1 MNLSSREISWVCGV
15 PAARKIR
22 EKKIKH
28 FLNMVQKVSHILP
41 NSSDLE
47 DHSTPK
53 RPAPEILA
61 NESIYILKKQIP
73 KKTLTSFV
81 PWFFQP
87 WKIFGKSL
95 WCRGWFMNVSGRR
108 IVFQK
113 ATFQKATTA
122 EIWFYF
128 CFVNI
133 CKRRRVF
140 WNNSVSYN
148 FQSLYTLLVVRV
160 LQKI

>member
-1 MNLSSREISWVCGV
+1 
-15 PAARKIR
+15 
-22 EKKIKH
+22 
-28 FLNMVQKVSHILP
+28 MVQKVSHILP

-87 WKIFGKSL
+87 
-95 WCRGWFMNVSGRR
+95 
-108 IVFQK
+108 
-113 ATFQKATTA
+113 
-122 EIWFYF
+122 
-128 CFVNI
+128 
-133 CKRRRVF
+133 
-140 WNNSVSYN
+140 
-148 FQSLYTLLVVRV
+148 
-160 LQKI
+160 